1 MATFIET
8 INQMPATGARAQR
21 IRLSALDTAIIA
33 HTAEQALA
41 DSIALARHAE
51 RLGYARYWL
60 AEHHGRTAG
69 AGSAPVVTAT
79 AVAGATKTIHV
90 GPGGVMIP
98 NHVPL
103 VVAEQFGTLAALYPG
118 RIDLGLGRASPPDGA
133 TATVLGHYL
142 RNYGADDFAERV
154 DLVAG
159 FLTGNFPSGRNLGD
173 IYVAPRAQQPP
184 TVWVL
189 GTSQSAA
196 SVAAMLGLPFAFAH
210 HFGRGDAAAAFAHYR
225 DNFRPSATLERPY
238 TLVTVLT
245 VVAPTDEEAALI
257 AGSADL
263 YFHQFFRTRRAMPR
277 LPSVDEVRQHSWSE
291 DERSFAAG
299 RRAGQ
304 AVGNPDHAGAVIDDL
319 LRRTSADEL
328 MLTTQMHS
336 LDDRMRSLELVAALL
351 PTIAHASREKIF

>member
-1 MATFIET
+1 VANIVEMKQVPEV
-8 INQMPATGARAQR
+8 GASSQT
-21 IRLSALDTAIIA
+21 IRLSVLDTALIA

-41 DSIALARHAE
+41 DSIALARQAE

-79 AVAGATKTIHV
+79 AVAGATKKIHV
-90 GPGGVMIP
+90 GPGGIMIP

-103 VVAEQFGTLAALYPG
+103 VVAEQFGTLAALHPG
-118 RIDLGLGRASPPDGA
+118 RIDLGVGRASPPDAA

-142 RNYGADDFAERV
+142 QNYGADDFADRV
-154 DLVAG
+154 DQLVG
-159 FLTGNFPSGRNLGD
+159 FLTGRFPSGRELD
-173 IYVAPRAQQPP
+173 EIYVSPRAQQPP

-210 HFGRGDAAAAFAHYR
+210 HFGRGDAAIAFAHYR
-225 DNFRPSATLERPY
+225 ANFRPSATLDKPY
-238 TLVTVLT
+238 TLLTVLT
-245 VVAPTDEEAALI
+245 VVAPTDEQAALI

-263 YFHQFFRTRRAMPR
+263 YFYQFFRTRRAMPR
-277 LPSVDEVRQHSWSE
+277 LPSVDEVRQYSWSE
-291 DERSFAAG
+291 DLRSFAAG

-304 AVGNPDHAGAVIDDL
+304 AVGSPEHAGAVLDDL

-328 MLTTQMHS
+328 KLTTQMHS
-336 LDDRMRSLELVAALL
+336 LDDRIRSLELVAALL
-351 PTIAHASREKIF
+351 PNIAHASREQTT